1 MPKLLV
7 DGEEI
12 EVSEG
17 TTLLEAAQSM
27 GKEIP
32 HFCYHPALPIAG
44 NCRMCLVE
52 VEKAP
57 KLQISCQ
64 TAAMEGMVVHTAS
77 EKVVRAQQAV
87 MEFLLIH
94 HPLDCTI
101 CDKAGECMLQEQ
113 SQGYGPGVSR
123 YVERK
128 ANFNKALDIGRHI
141 MLDQERCIN
150 CTRCV
155 RFCNHVTKTG
165 ELSFFRR
172 GEHSML
178 GIYPGKRLDNA
189 YSGNVVDVCPVGAL
203 TLKEFRFQNRVWYLR
218 NIPSICAGCAR
229 GCNVDLSV
237 GTQEE
242 RMTTRG
248 QGDSRIKRIVPRVNL
263 DVNGHWMCDEGRLS
277 FLRLEAAPRLA
288 GAQMPA
294 GQDVEWEDAVEQAS
308 AILKEGRLGA
318 ILSPRM
324 TSESMYAFKRL
335 FDALGDMVVGVRRIE
350 RGEDDELLIRAD
362 KGANSRGASWIFG
375 DDADERG
382 VLQAAGRGEIDT
394 LLIMG
399 DPLDPDDSA
408 AIDDD
413 LRSQVRQLIYVGPYV
428 DATAIKADVL
438 LPACAWSEEDG
449 SMVNFEGRV
458 QRLERCH
465 LPRGENRPGW
475 RIAADL
481 EEIIVGEA
489 RGWSSAGELFTELAG
504 AVKEFE
510 GSNGE

>member
-1 MPKLLV
+1 
-7 DGEEI
+7 
-12 EVSEG
+12 
-17 TTLLEAAQSM
+17 
-27 GKEIP
+27 
-32 HFCYHPALPIAG
+32 
-44 NCRMCLVE
+44 MCLVE

-64 TAAMEGMVVHTAS
+64 STVMEGMVVHSAS
-77 EKVVRAQQAV
+77 EKVVRAQKAV

-113 SQGYGPGVSR
+113 SKDYGQGASR
-123 YVERK
+123 YVEKK

-141 MLDQERCIN
+141 LLDQERCIN

-172 GEHSML
+172 GQQSML
-178 GIYPGKRLDNA
+178 GIYPGKRLDNP
-189 YSGNVVDVCPVGAL
+189 YSGNVVDICPVGAL

-218 NIPSICAGCAR
+218 NVPSVCAGCAR
-229 GCNVDLSV
+229 GCNIDIAV
-237 GTQEE
+237 GTQEQQV
-242 RMTTRG
+242 TTRG

-288 GAQMPA
+288 SAQMPA
-294 GQDVEWEDAVEQAS
+294 GRDLDYENGIEQA
-308 AILKEGRLGA
+308 AALLKEGRIGA

-324 TSESMYAFKRL
+324 TSESMYAWKRL
-335 FDALGDMVVGVRRIE
+335 FDSLGNVVVGLRRLA
-350 RGEDDELLIRAD
+350 RGEDDDILIRAD
-362 KGANSRGASWIFG
+362 KGANSTGGAWIFG
-375 DDADERG
+375 DDADEKR
-382 VLQAAGRGEIDT
+382 VLDAASAGELDT

-408 AIDDD
+408 AIGDE
-413 LRSQVRQLIYVGPYV
+413 LRGKIKQLIYIGPFA
-428 DATAIKADVL
+428 DKAALQADLL

-458 QRLERCH
+458 QRLERSR

-481 EEIIVGEA
+481 EEVVGGKTP
-489 RGWSSAGELFTELAG
+489 GWAGSAEVFTELAG
-504 AVKEFE
+504 SVKNFA

>member
-1 MPKLLV
+1 MPKLLI
-7 DGEEI
+7 DGQEI

-17 TTLLEAAQSM
+17 TTLIEAAQSL
-27 GKEIP
+27 GIEIP
-32 HFCYHPALPIAG
+32 RFCYHPGLPIAG

-64 TAAMEGMVVHTAS
+64 TTAMEGMVVQTAS
-77 EKVVRAQQAV
+77 EKVVRAQRAV

-113 SQGYGPGVSR
+113 SKGYGQGASR

-128 ANFNKALDIGRHI
+128 VNFNKALDIGRHI

-165 ELSFFRR
+165 ELSFFQR
-172 GEHSML
+172 GQHSML
-178 GIYPGKRLDNA
+178 GIYPGKRLDND

-218 NIPSICAGCAR
+218 NRPSVCAGCAR
-229 GCNVDLSV
+229 GCNIDVSV

-242 RMTTRG
+242 LMTTRG

-263 DVNGHWMCDEGRLS
+263 DVNGHWICDEGRLS
-277 FLRLEAAPRLA
+277 FLRLNAAPRLSE
-288 GAQMPA
+288 AQMPA
-294 GQDVEWEDAVEQAS
+294 GQDADWEVAIEQA
-308 AILKEGRLGA
+308 AALLKEGRVGA

-324 TSESMYAFKRL
+324 TSESMYAFKLL
-335 FDALGDMVVGVRRIE
+335 FDSLDNAAVGIRRLE

-362 KGANSRGASWIFG
+362 KGANSRGAAWIFG
-375 DDADERG
+375 DSADEGG
-382 VLQAAGRGEIDT
+382 VLRAASQGEIDT
-394 LLIMG
+394 LLVMG

-408 AIDDD
+408 PIDDD
-413 LRSQVRQLIYVGPYV
+413 VRSKIKQMIYIGPFA
-428 DATAIKADVL
+428 DAVAAKADVL

-458 QRLERCH
+458 QRLERCS

-481 EEIIVGEA
+481 EEIMGGEA
-489 RGWSSAGELFTELAG
+489 REWSSAGELFTELAG
-504 AVKEFE
+504 AVKEYA